1 MTIFRP
7 SGGPKFCLFRLSEK
21 GTFAPISKQI
31 EKVFE
36 KSFED
41 SKKFKEFLNFN
52 GTFPTASK

>member
-1 MTIFRP
+1 
-7 SGGPKFCLFRLSEK
+7 LSEK

-52 GTFPTASK
+52 GTIPMVSK